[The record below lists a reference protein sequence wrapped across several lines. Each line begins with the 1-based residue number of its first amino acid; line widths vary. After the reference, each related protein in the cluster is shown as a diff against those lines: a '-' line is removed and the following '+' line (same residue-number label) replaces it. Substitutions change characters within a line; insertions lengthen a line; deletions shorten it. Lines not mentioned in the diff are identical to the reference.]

1 MSGALETFVQLVGYK
16 GLIGMIGIM
25 IFLFCY
31 KYSVG
36 IFDFVER
43 QTLGTR
49 TYILEKAKLLFIE
62 LNPDHVTYTLL
73 GISVG
78 AGSLVFLVI
87 AILGKWVLG
96 FFLGAIVTFIGF
108 KIPKPFVDFLVDRR
122 IKEYQGQMVDG
133 LTLLSNGIRA
143 GQNLNAA
150 IGMVVDEMPDPISQE
165 FNLILQENRVGVPL
179 EECFENL
186 AKRVPTQDNEMFVAS
201 INILRET
208 GGNLSEVFDTIVGV
222 IRERIRLQQ
231 KIETV
236 TAQGKFQGYT
246 IGAMPFVIFLIFGSN
261 DPTVFTNMLT
271 KPMGI
276 AAFIFVCILDAIGI
290 YVIMRIVKIKD

>member
-78 AGSLVFLVI
+78 AGSLVFLII

-96 FFLGAIVTFIGF
+96 FFLGAIVTFVGF
-108 KIPKPFVDFLVDRR
+108 KIPKPFVDFLVERR
-122 IKEYQGQMVDG
+122 
-133 LTLLSNGIRA
+133 
-143 GQNLNAA
+143 
-150 IGMVVDEMPDPISQE
+150 
-165 FNLILQENRVGVPL
+165 
-179 EECFENL
+179 
-186 AKRVPTQDNEMFVAS
+186 MF
-201 INILRET
+201 
-208 GGNLSEVFDTIVGV
+208 D
-222 IRERIRLQQ
+222 
-231 KIETV
+231 
-236 TAQGKFQGYT
+236 
-246 IGAMPFVIFLIFGSN
+246 
-261 DPTVFTNMLT
+261 
-271 KPMGI
+271 
-276 AAFIFVCILDAIGI
+276 
-290 YVIMRIVKIKD
+290 